1 MMETQIY
8 SYVQTPKGP
17 KVITIFGY
25 ATRGV
30 PGIEI
35 SGCGKLSKN
44 IKEKL
49 IYMTRARRLKLP
61 TKRFVICID
70 LNDLEFDLPMSE
82 LKWIEFPVLLLFWYL
97 AGLIPIKKLDD
108 CVCAGWIDTRGDIYQ
123 TFTPNILEELMK
135 KKVNPVVLKSLKLI
149 TTVESESHGLWNID
163 SSMLLEHIDLLNFKI
178 DYTDKLSATPLNSS
192 IA

>member
-1 MMETQIY
+1 METQIY

-17 KVITIFGY
+17 RVITIFGY

-35 SGCGKLSKN
+35 SGCGKLGRN

-49 IYMTRARRLKLP
+49 IYMTRVRKLKLP
-61 TKRFVICID
+61 TKRFVICVD
-70 LNDLEFDLPMSE
+70 LNDLEFDLPQAE
-82 LKWIEFPVLLLFWYL
+82 LKWIEFPILLMFWYL

-108 CVCAGWIDTRGDIYQ
+108 CICAGWVDTRGDIFQ
-123 TFTPNILEELMK
+123 SFAPVMLKQMMR
-135 KKVNPVVLKSLKLI
+135 KKVNPVVLNSLKLI
-149 TTVESESHGLWNID
+149 TSVSNEEHGLWSID
-163 SSMLLEHIDLLNFKI
+163 TSMLLEHIDQLNFKI
-178 DYTDKLSATPLNSS
+178 DYIDKLSATPLNSS

>member
-1 MMETQIY
+1 METQIY
-8 SYVQTPKGP
+8 SYVQTPKGA

-49 IYMTRARRLKLP
+49 IYMTRVRKLKLP
-61 TKRFVICID
+61 TKRFVICVD
-70 LNDLEFDLPMSE
+70 LNDLEFDLPQSE
-82 LKWIEFPVLLLFWYL
+82 LKWIEFPMLLMFWYL
-97 AGLIPIKKLDD
+97 AGFIPIKKLDD

-123 TFTPNILEELMK
+123 SFAPDLLPKLMK
-135 KKVNPVVLKSLKLI
+135 KKVNPVILKSLKLI
-149 TTVESESHGLWNID
+149 TSVGDQEHGLWNID
-163 SSMLLEHIDLLNFKI
+163 SAMLLEHIDCLNFKL
-178 DYTDKLSATPLNSS
+178 DYIDKLSATPLNSS

>member
-1 MMETQIY
+1 METQIY

-35 SGCGKLSKN
+35 SGSGKLSKN

-49 IYMTRARRLKLP
+49 IYMTRARKLKLP
-61 TKRFVICID
+61 TKRFVICVD
-70 LNDLEFDLPMSE
+70 LNDLEFDLPQSE
-82 LKWIEFPVLLLFWYL
+82 LKWIEFPMLLMFWYL
-97 AGLIPIKKLDD
+97 AGFIPIKKLDD
-108 CVCAGWIDTRGDIYQ
+108 CVCAGWISTRGDIYQ
-123 TFTPNILEELMK
+123 SFAPNLLKELMK
-135 KKVNPVVLKSLKLI
+135 KKVNPVILKSLKLI
-149 TTVESESHGLWNID
+149 TSAGDQEHGLWNID
-163 SSMLLEHIDLLNFKI
+163 SAMLLEHIEYLNFKM
-178 DYTDKLSATPLNSS
+178 DYIDKLSATPLNSS

>member
-1 MMETQIY
+1 METQIY

-49 IYMTRARRLKLP
+49 IYMTRVRKLKLP
-61 TKRFVICID
+61 TKRFVICVD
-70 LNDLEFDLPMSE
+70 LNDLEFDLPQSE
-82 LKWIEFPVLLLFWYL
+82 LKWIEFPMLLMFWYL
-97 AGLIPIKKLDD
+97 AGLIPIQKLDD
-108 CVCAGWIDTRGDIYQ
+108 CVSTGWIDTRGDVYQ
-123 TFTPNILEELMK
+123 GFAPSTLQELMK

-149 TTVESESHGLWNID
+149 TSIHDDDQGLWCID
-163 SSMLLEHIDLLNFKI
+163 SAMLLEHIENLNFKL
-178 DYTDKLSATPLNSS
+178 DYIDKLSATPLNSS